1 MNIEIKT
8 LENTSNK
15 LIHAADS
22 EMTPKQK
29 VLLSIEIHR
38 TANRWV
44 HAYHAGHCNW
54 TTAKDNTVTLDEI
67 ILDI

>member
-8 LENTSNK
+8 LENTTNK
-15 LIHAADS
+15 LIHAAAS
-22 EMTPKQK
+22 EMTPKRK
-29 VLLSIEIHR
+29 VLLSIELHR

-44 HAYHAGHCNW
+44 QAYQAGHCNW
-54 TTAKDNTVTLDEI
+54 TTAKAKTVTLDEI